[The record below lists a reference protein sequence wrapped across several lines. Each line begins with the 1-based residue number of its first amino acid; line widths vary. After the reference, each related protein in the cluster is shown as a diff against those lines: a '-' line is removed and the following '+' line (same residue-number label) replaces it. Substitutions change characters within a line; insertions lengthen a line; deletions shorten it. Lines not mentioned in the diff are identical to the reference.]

1 VFIVLH
7 FPFLFPMKDKE
18 HVEYTNITLRFINK
32 MTDEIYEALIDKE
45 YEDLQ
50 DSIYILIEKLNQL
63 RDETLPRIRTRI
75 TPARRP

>member
-1 VFIVLH
+1 
-7 FPFLFPMKDKE
+7 MKE
-18 HVEYTNITLRFINK
+18 HIEYTNTTLHFINK

-50 DSIYILIEKLNQL
+50 DSISILIEKLNQL

>member
-1 VFIVLH
+1 
-7 FPFLFPMKDKE
+7 MKDKE

-75 TPARRP
+75 TPARKS